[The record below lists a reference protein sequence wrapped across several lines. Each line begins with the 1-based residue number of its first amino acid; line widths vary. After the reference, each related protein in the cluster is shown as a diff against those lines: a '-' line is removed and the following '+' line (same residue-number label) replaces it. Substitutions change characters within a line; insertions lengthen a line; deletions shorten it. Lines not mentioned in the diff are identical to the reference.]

1 MNLAGIDFRDFGGAT
16 ADGSYGD
23 FLSAG
28 MGNDSL
34 IGSAQS
40 DALMGGEGDDLMV
53 GGAGHDFIFG
63 DASFQTPGNN
73 WTVRGLAQAYQA
85 ADETSP
91 GWGNGIGL
99 GPVTGLLDTG
109 IGGRDRI
116 YGGSGGDWII
126 AGRGDDIVYG
136 ESGMDSLGGGAGN
149 DILYGGEDDDGIN
162 GDMDASSLSQ
172 HGNDYI
178 DLGSGSARQAERGNG
193 GNDTLLEGKGDVRL
207 MNWNDALCAVSFE
220 RKNVNRQMMRNGG

>member
-1 MNLAGIDFRDFGGAT
+1 M
-16 ADGSYGD
+16 
-23 FLSAG
+23 
-28 MGNDSL
+28 
-34 IGSAQS
+34 
-40 DALMGGEGDDLMV
+40 
-53 GGAGHDFIFG
+53 
-63 DASFQTPGNN
+63 
-73 WTVRGLAQAYQA
+73 YQA

-91 GWGNGIGL
+91 GCGNGIGP
-99 GPVTGLLDTG
+99 GPVTGFLDTG
-109 IGGRDRI
+109 SGGRDWI

-178 DLGSGSARQAERGNG
+178 DLGSGTIQQAARC
-193 GNDTLLEGKGDVRL
+193 NDTLLEGERDVRL
-207 MNWNDALCAVSFE
+207 INWNDALCAVSFE
-220 RKNVNRQMMRNGG
+220 RKKSESANDAEWRLAL